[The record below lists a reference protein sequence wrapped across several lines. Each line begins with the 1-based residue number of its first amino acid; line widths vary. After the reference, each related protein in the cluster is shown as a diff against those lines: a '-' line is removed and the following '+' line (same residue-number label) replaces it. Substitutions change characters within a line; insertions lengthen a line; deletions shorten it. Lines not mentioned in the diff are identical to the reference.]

1 MLRRA
6 LLLLLGRALG
16 AHVFYSAIGGE
27 DGPGVSYG
35 DVSNTL
41 VWGEWN
47 EIGDV
52 FASCEFFFEN
62 GEIGYMGGQRHADG
76 SHSVIFSIWDH
87 CQRYGSTTCEYP
99 NATALP
105 MGACVRF
112 DGEGHGA
119 HCDGAIAF
127 APYENYTFT
136 VAVDDANATG
146 RVARA
151 TVNGALIG
159 EIFLRDTT
167 DFKSGARLG
176 GYGRLAPY
184 ARTFMEYWS
193 GGAQA
198 HSFGWVGPYAEKGTV
213 GPPRAAVADAAEG
226 LPVKVTSCIPG
237 RACGRGA
244 VFYNASVALNGSFPE
259 VVDGGYWLDL
269 WKEDERLA
277 QRNMEA
283 CAWATDTGLTGNAA
297 FFC

>member
-112 DGEGHGA
+112 DGEG
-119 HCDGAIAF
+119 
-127 APYENYTFT
+127 
-136 VAVDDANATG
+136 
-146 RVARA
+146 
-151 TVNGALIG
+151 
-159 EIFLRDTT
+159 
-167 DFKSGARLG
+167 
-176 GYGRLAPY
+176 Y
-184 ARTFMEYWS
+184 AS
-193 GGAQA
+193 
-198 HSFGWVGPYAEKGTV
+198 
-213 GPPRAAVADAAEG
+213 D
-226 LPVKVTSCIPG
+226 
-237 RACGRGA
+237 
-244 VFYNASVALNGSFPE
+244 
-259 VVDGGYWLDL
+259 
-269 WKEDERLA
+269 
-277 QRNMEA
+277 
-283 CAWATDTGLTGNAA
+283 
-297 FFC
+297 